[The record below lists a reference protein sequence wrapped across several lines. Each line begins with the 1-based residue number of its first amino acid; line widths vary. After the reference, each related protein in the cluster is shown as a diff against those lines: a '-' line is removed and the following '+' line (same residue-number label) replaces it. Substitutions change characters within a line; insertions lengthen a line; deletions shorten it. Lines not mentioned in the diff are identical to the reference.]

1 MLSVTKEATHVT
13 QCRLHGGKAYLPHSH
28 PSIEILLHTNSNSNR
43 QARAAKPITRLATY
57 ACNNAGGNT
66 KRRANAENNKTIL
79 TSSARNRGHVR
90 IVGNNI
96 VRPLLYRSKVRGVD
110 LNRIELV
117 NGAVNPKTTPELAQQ
132 HEQGRGVAR
141 QPPRPP
147 RKDI

>member
-1 MLSVTKEATHVT
+1 MLE
-13 QCRLHGGKAYLPHSH
+13 Y
-28 PSIEILLHTNSNSNR
+28 
-43 QARAAKPITRLATY
+43 
-57 ACNNAGGNT
+57 
-66 KRRANAENNKTIL
+66 
-79 TSSARNRGHVR
+79 RN
-90 IVGNNI
+90 
-96 VRPLLYRSKVRGVD
+96 KVRGVG